1 MNKSI
6 LAVVLVIV
14 LAISVSLN
22 VLLYL
27 QNQTISKPNS
37 DLALYNKEFGNVQV
51 LSHSYDFSPPV
62 TMYGAIKVGLESDGW
77 NTTSLENMTVRV
89 FFDYCE
95 FHTNATS
102 NGFQVLHAVMPPV
115 DNYSPFQANN
125 ITYRYIWQ
133 IVVDKTEYLGIMHTP
148 PYGLY
153 LVDAQTGELIPHGPL
168 Y

>member
-77 NTTSLENMTVRV
+77 NTTSLENMTVS
-89 FFDYCE
+89 F
-95 FHTNATS
+95 
-102 NGFQVLHAVMPPV
+102 L
-115 DNYSPFQANN
+115 
-125 ITYRYIWQ
+125 
-133 IVVDKTEYLGIMHTP
+133 
-148 PYGLY
+148 
-153 LVDAQTGELIPHGPL
+153 
-168 Y
+168 